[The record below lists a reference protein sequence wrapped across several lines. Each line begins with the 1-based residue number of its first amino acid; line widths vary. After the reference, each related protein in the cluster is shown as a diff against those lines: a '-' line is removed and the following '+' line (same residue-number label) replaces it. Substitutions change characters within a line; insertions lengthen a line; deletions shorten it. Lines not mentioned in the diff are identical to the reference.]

1 MDNGIL
7 LRETRSVCPECGK
20 TIPARIVESNGKV
33 LMRKHCDEHGDFEDI
48 YWGSAKTYK
57 EYMEWFYT
65 GEGVSNPNT
74 ESTGSCPHDCGLC
87 SNHKSQTILS
97 IIDVTNRCNFNC
109 PICFANA
116 NKAGYV
122 YEPSKEQIEKMLDM
136 LASQKPSRNW
146 VVMFSGGE
154 PTVRDDLPEL
164 IRMARSKG
172 FFVLIATNG
181 KRMAEDKAFCKEVV
195 DAGLD
200 IAYLQFDGITPEPY
214 IVARGFNAFP
224 LKLKLLQNF
233 REIGFKGT
241 VLVPTVVKGVNDG
254 QVGGIIK
261 FAFDN
266 IDVVRGVNFQPVSFA
281 GRIDTSKLK
290 ERRITIPDLID
301 RISEQTNGEV
311 SQDDFYPIP
320 ATVPLS
326 KFLMGKGLPWELSA
340 HPMCGASS
348 YLIKTKGGKLASV
361 PQLIDI
367 KKLMGL
373 LKEAN
378 GGKISRMKLA
388 MRLPGVMKPG
398 SMKLGGA
405 QLLNWLGGVL
415 AGKEKA
421 DTFQTPNML
430 FIGTMHFQDKYN
442 LDLERTERCIVHYA
456 TPDGR
461 IIPFCTYN
469 NFHRGELEKKFSR
482 PLKV

>member
-1 MDNGIL
+1 M
-7 LRETRSVCPECGK
+7 RETFSVCPECGK
-20 TIPARIVESNGKV
+20 KIPAKIVESDGKV

-48 YWGSAKTYK
+48 YWGSAKTYA
-57 EYMEWFYT
+57 EYMKWFYT
-65 GEGVSNPNT
+65 GDGVSNPNT
-74 ESTGSCPHDCGLC
+74 KSTGSCPYDCGLC

-122 YEPSKEQIEKMLDM
+122 YEPSKEQIEEMLDM

-164 IRMARSKG
+164 IKMARDKE

-181 KRMAEDKAFCKEVV
+181 KRMAEDKAFCKKVV

-200 IAYLQFDGITPEPY
+200 IAYLQFDGVTPEPY

-224 LKLKLLQNF
+224 LKTKLLQNF

-254 QVGGIIK
+254 QVGDIIR

-281 GRIDTSKLK
+281 GRTDKSKLK

-301 RISEQTNGEV
+301 RISEQTNGDL

-320 ATVPLS
+320 VSIPLS
-326 KFLMGKGLPWELSA
+326 KFLMKKGQPWELSA

-348 YLIKTKGGKLASV
+348 YIIKTKEGKLKSI
-361 PQLIDI
+361 PQMVDI

-378 GGKISRMKLA
+378 EGKIGRARLA
-388 MRLPGVMKPG
+388 MQLPGIMKPG
-398 SMKLGGA
+398 SMRWGGA
-405 QLLNWLGGVL
+405 KLLSWIKGVFF
-415 AGKEKA
+415 GDENVRN
-421 DTFQTPNML
+421 FQTPDML
-430 FIGTMHFQDKYN
+430 FIGMMHFQDKYN
-442 LDLERTERCIVHYA
+442 LDLERLERCIVHYA
-456 TPDGR
+456 TPDKR

-469 NFHRGELEKKFSR
+469 NFHRVGVEKDFSR
-482 PLKV
+482 PLSSPPKV